1 MAINFIR
8 LAVVYLIVGVLLGIY
23 MASSHSFDQRDTH
36 AHANLLGWASLAI
49 SGIIY
54 HLFPKLANHL
64 LAKVHF
70 WLHNLG
76 LPVTLV
82 GIALIYGGNPPIG
95 EPLAGI
101 GSTVV
106 SLGFLALLFNVFR
119 PNIADNTHE
128 V

>member
-8 LAVVYLIVGVLLGIY
+8 SAAVYLIVGTLLGIY
-23 MASSHSFDQRDTH
+23 MASSHAFEQRDTH
-36 AHANLLGWASLAI
+36 AHANLLGWVSLAI

-54 HLFPKLANHL
+54 QVFPKLADHI
-64 LAKVHF
+64 LAKIHF

-76 LPVTLV
+76 LPLTLV

-101 GSTVV
+101 GSSVV

-119 PNIADNTHE
+119 SDISSSAHE

>member
-1 MAINFIR
+1 MAISFIR

-54 HLFPKLANHL
+54 HLFPKLANHV
-64 LAKVHF
+64 LAKLHF

-76 LPVTLV
+76 LPIALV

-119 PNIADNTHE
+119 RNIADHAPDA
-128 V
+128 

>member
-1 MAINFIR
+1 MAIKFIR
-8 LAVVYLIVGVLLGIY
+8 LAVIYLIIGIGIGLY
-23 MASSHSFDQRDTH
+23 MASSHSFEQRDTH

-49 SGIIY
+49 SGLIY
-54 HLFPKLANHL
+54 RVFPKLAEHV

-76 LPVTLV
+76 LPVALA
-82 GIALIYGGNPPIG
+82 GIGLIYGGNPPFA
-95 EPLAGI
+95 ETLAGV

-106 SLGFLALLFNVFR
+106 ALGFLALLVNVFR
-119 PNIADNTHE
+119 QDIDGTN

>member
-1 MAINFIR
+1 MGIKFIR
-8 LAVVYLIVGVLLGIY
+8 LAVIYLIVGVGLGIY
-23 MASSHSFDQRDTH
+23 MASSHSFEQRDTH

-54 HLFPKLANHL
+54 HLFPKLAKHL
-64 LAKVHF
+64 LAKIHF

-82 GIALIYGGNPPIG
+82 GIALIYEGNTPVG

-101 GSTVV
+101 GSSVV
-106 SLGFLALLFNVFR
+106 ALGFLALLCNVFR
-119 PNIADNTHE
+119 SDIEGSAE
-128 V
+128 KI

>member
-1 MAINFIR
+1 MAITFIR
-8 LAVVYLIVGVLLGIY
+8 LAVIYLIIGVGLGIY
-23 MASSHSFDQRDTH
+23 MASSHSFEQRDTH

-54 HLFPKLANHL
+54 HLYPKLANHL

-76 LPVTLV
+76 LPVTLI
-82 GIALIYGGNPPIG
+82 GIALIYSGNPPIG

-101 GSTVV
+101 GSSVV
-106 SLGFLALLFNVFR
+106 SLGFLALLCNVFR
-119 PNIADNTHE
+119 SDIVT
-128 V
+128 